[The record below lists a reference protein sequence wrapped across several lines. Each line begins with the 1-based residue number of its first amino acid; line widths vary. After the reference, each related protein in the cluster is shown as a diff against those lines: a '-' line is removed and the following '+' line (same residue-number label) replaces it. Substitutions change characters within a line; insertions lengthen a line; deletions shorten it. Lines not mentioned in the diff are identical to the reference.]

1 MTTPSCEETR
11 DMLVDYADGELSAQ
25 DAQAVAAHLAEC
37 PACREIAK
45 GLERSLQLAEA
56 IWHDNLETVETLSVH
71 RRVIRLLSRTVIA
84 ATILVTAGVLVFHP
98 FHGPAEQEHAEIE
111 RQVAS
116 VATAARLLAATQL
129 LAQCE
134 GTESLVEAQ
143 RRYILDNYADTPA
156 AATLKNSNPFR
167 RDSQ

>member
-1 MTTPSCEETR
+1 VTNRSCEEIQ
-11 DMLVDYADGELSAQ
+11 DMLVDYADGELSTQ
-25 DAQAVAAHLAEC
+25 EAQAVTKHLAEC
-37 PACREIAK
+37 PACREIVK
-45 GLERSLQLAEA
+45 GLERSLHLAKVV
-56 IWHDNLETVETLSVH
+56 WLDNLEAARRTSAH
-71 RRVIRLLSRTVIA
+71 HRVIRLLPWAAIA
-84 ATILVTAGVLVFHP
+84 AAILIVTGTLILYSIHRPTELEYAG
-98 FHGPAEQEHAEIE
+98 IE

-134 GTESLVEAQ
+134 GTESIVEAQ

-156 AATLKNSNPFR
+156 AATLRSSNPFR